1 MLRPASGGRKC
12 ECLRTKMR
20 IRQVSSMSNH
30 KYGGSWDPAAL
41 RIGLGDVASKKVA
54 TRKGRH
60 VSSVIGKFIAGP
72 VDVDWL
78 SQARKLGVTALW
90 VGLSL
95 WFLRGLKRSDSFIVS
110 NLMMQEWDVL
120 PDAKC
125 RALRTFEKAGL
136 IAIEPRGKRNPRPG
150 GAKFKKQR
158 FGNLK

>member
-1 MLRPASGGRKC
+1 
-12 ECLRTKMR
+12 
-20 IRQVSSMSNH
+20 
-30 KYGGSWDPAAL
+30 
-41 RIGLGDVASKKVA
+41 VASKKVA
-54 TRKGRH
+54 TRKGRR

-120 PDAKC
+120 PDAKR
-125 RALRTFEKAGL
+125 RALRTLEKAGL
-136 IAIEPRGKRNPRPG
+136 IAIELRGKRSPRVTLVVQNSRNG
-150 GAKFKKQR
+150 GSEI
-158 FGNLK
+158 